1 MKRMILESVALSLL
15 LFLLFSVFYN
25 SREDRKLRKENRM
38 YEKIYP
44 EMDSREKL
52 LAAVTSGLQER
63 DNRIYMG
70 LFNTESPTIDPI
82 TAADA
87 IVASDSLS
95 EEFFLGYSSSKID
108 NVMKM
113 ADNVDEDFR
122 AIFDALCD
130 RRDSIPPLRIP
141 LENMSYSR
149 TGASIGNKINP
160 LMKVEVFH
168 SGIDLVARQGETV
181 YAAADGVVSNVVRSS
196 AGLGNI
202 VEIDHGN
209 GYVSRYALLG
219 DNIPVSRGMRI
230 KAGRKIG
237 YVGISRGSFA
247 PHLHYEILFK
257 GEVLD
262 PVNYLFASISPDEY
276 ANMLF
281 MSVSPGQSLD

>member
-1 MKRMILESVALSLL
+1 
-15 LFLLFSVFYN
+15 
-25 SREDRKLRKENRM
+25 
-38 YEKIYP
+38 
-44 EMDSREKL
+44 
-52 LAAVTSGLQER
+52 
-63 DNRIYMG
+63 
-70 LFNTESPTIDPI
+70 
-82 TAADA
+82 
-87 IVASDSLS
+87 
-95 EEFFLGYSSSKID
+95 
-108 NVMKM
+108 
-113 ADNVDEDFR
+113 
-122 AIFDALCD
+122 
-130 RRDSIPPLRIP
+130 
-141 LENMSYSR
+141 MSYSR

-247 PHLHYEILFK
+247 PHLHYEILYK
-257 GEVLD
+257 GEALD
-262 PVNYLFASISPDEY
+262 PVNFLFASISPDEY

-281 MSVSPGQSLD
+281 MSVSTGQSLD

>member
-1 MKRMILESVALSLL
+1 MKRMIIESITLSLL
-15 LFLLFSVFYN
+15 LFILFSLFYN
-25 SREDRKLRKENRM
+25 TREDRKLRTENRM
-38 YEKIYP
+38 YEKMYP
-44 EMDSREKL
+44 EIDSREKL
-52 LAAVTSGLQER
+52 LTAVTLGLQER
-63 DNRIYMG
+63 DNKIYLG

-95 EEFFLGYSSSKID
+95 EEFFLNYPSSKID

-113 ADNVDEDFR
+113 ADNVDHNFKV
-122 AIFDALCD
+122 IFDALCD
-130 RRDSIPPLRIP
+130 RRDSVPPLRLP

-149 TGASIGNKINP
+149 TGASIGNKMNP

-168 SGIDLVARQGETV
+168 SGIDLVARQGEAV
-181 YAAADGVVSNVVRSS
+181 YAAADGVVCSVIRSS
-196 AGLGNI
+196 SGLGNI

-237 YVGISRGSFA
+237 YVGMSRASFA
-247 PHLHYEILFK
+247 PHLHYEILHEGK
-257 GEVLD
+257 VLD
-262 PVNYLFASISPDEY
+262 PVNFLFASISPDEY

-281 MSVSPGQSLD
+281 MSVSTGQSLD